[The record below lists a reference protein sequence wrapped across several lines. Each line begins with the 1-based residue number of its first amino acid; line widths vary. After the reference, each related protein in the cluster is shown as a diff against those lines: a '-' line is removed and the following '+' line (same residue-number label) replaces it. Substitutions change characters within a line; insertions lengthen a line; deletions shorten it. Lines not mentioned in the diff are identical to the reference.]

1 MGKQARRMKRRAD
14 AAAFLET
21 HTDPVMKMLAQVVSD
36 LADEVDGM
44 KQFEADAAV
53 AAELAYRLDHALDL
67 GDPLLEAIDGIVA
80 FFVALGALGIYRAVC
95 RAEKLRGAK
104 LDRLRERLE
113 KRGPKMAKTAR
124 TRLAR
129 RIKRMEAR

>member
-1 MGKQARRMKRRAD
+1 MSKQARRMKKRAD
-14 AAAFLET
+14 AADFLET

-36 LADEVDGM
+36 LADEVEGM

-53 AAELAYRLDHALDL
+53 AAELAYRLDHALALD
-67 GDPLLEAIDGIVA
+67 DPLLEAIDGIVC

-104 LDRLRERLE
+104 LDRLRDRLE
-113 KRGPKMAKTAR
+113 KRGPKMAKSAR
-124 TRLAR
+124 ARLAR
-129 RIKRMEAR
+129 RVKRLESR